1 MKFKSAKTVL
11 MDRRTPKQKRID
23 RLMNLRMFDDGGDGD
38 GAGDGGN
45 DGGDGDGGDGGSD
58 DGADDVQAKIDA
70 AVAAAIKK
78 QDEIWEKKFKERMA
92 KEKQKSSEAERLAA
106 MSESEKV
113 NARIKAL
120 EDENAAM
127 KAAAAKNEMATQVRS
142 LLTDK
147 GIVITSDVIIDS
159 LIGADAEKT
168 SEAVTAFAAEFEK
181 AVGSAE
187 EQDPQGR
194 LGSRR
199 EGHDQGRDHEDQK
212 SPRAPE
218 NDRCAPRSVQMMLRE
233 YTKENRS

>member
-1 MKFKSAKTVL
+1 MKFKSAKTV
-11 MDRRTPKQKRID
+11 MIDRRTPKQKRID
-23 RLMNLRMFDDGGDGD
+23 RLMNLRMFDDGDSGDDGGDDGSDEGSGDGD
-38 GAGDGGN
+38 DK
-45 DGGDGDGGDGGSD
+45 
-58 DGADDVQAKIDA
+58 DDVQEKINA
-70 AVAAAIKK
+70 AVAAAVKK

-181 AVGSAE
+181 AVNARVKEALKSKTPKGGSAAGAKGMTRE
-187 EQDPQGR
+187 EIMKIKNPLER
-194 LGSRR
+194 
-199 EGHDQGRDHEDQK
+199 QK
-212 SPRAPE
+212 MIAAHPE
-218 NDRCAPRSVQMMLRE
+218 AF
-233 YTKENRS
+233 K

>member
-23 RLMNLRMFDDGGDGD
+23 RLMNLRMFDDGGSGD
-38 GAGDGGN
+38 
-45 DGGDGDGGDGGSD
+45 DGGDDGGEGGSD
-58 DGADDVQAKIDA
+58 DGSGDGDDVQAKIDA
-70 AVAAAIKK
+70 AVAAAVKK

-127 KAAAAKNEMATQVRS
+127 KAAAAKTAMATQVRS

-181 AVGSAE
+181 AVNARVKEALKSKAPKGGSAAGAKGMTRE
-187 EQDPQGR
+187 EIMKIKNPLER
-194 LGSRR
+194 
-199 EGHDQGRDHEDQK
+199 QK
-212 SPRAPE
+212 MIAAHPE
-218 NDRCAPRSVQMMLRE
+218 AF
-233 YTKENRS
+233 K

>member
-1 MKFKSAKTVL
+1 MKFKSAKTVM

-23 RLMNLRMFDDGGDGD
+23 RLMNLRMFDDSGSGDDGGDDGGEGGSDEGSGDGD
-38 GAGDGGN
+38 DK
-45 DGGDGDGGDGGSD
+45 
-58 DGADDVQAKIDA
+58 DDVQAKIDA
-70 AVAAAIKK
+70 AVAAAVKK

-127 KAAAAKNEMATQVRS
+127 KAAAAKTAMATQVRS

-168 SEAVTAFAAEFEK
+168 NEAVTAFAAEFEK
-181 AVGSAE
+181 AVNARVKEALKSKTPKGGSAAGAKGMTRE
-187 EQDPQGR
+187 EIMKIKNPLER
-194 LGSRR
+194 
-199 EGHDQGRDHEDQK
+199 QK
-212 SPRAPE
+212 MIAAHPE
-218 NDRCAPRSVQMMLRE
+218 AF
-233 YTKENRS
+233 K

>member
-1 MKFKSAKTVL
+1 MKFKSAKTVM

-23 RLMNLRMFDDGGDGD
+23 RLMNLRMFDDGASGD
-38 GAGDGGN
+38 
-45 DGGDGDGGDGGSD
+45 DGGDDGGEDGSDGDSGDG
-58 DGADDVQAKIDA
+58 DDVQAKIDA
-70 AVAAAIKK
+70 AVAAAVKK

-127 KAAAAKNEMATQVRS
+127 KAAAAKTAMATQVRS

-168 SEAVTAFAAEFEK
+168 NEAVTAFAAEFEK
-181 AVGSAE
+181 AVNARVKEALKNKTPKGGSAAGAKGMTRE
-187 EQDPQGR
+187 EIMKIKNPLER
-194 LGSRR
+194 
-199 EGHDQGRDHEDQK
+199 QK
-212 SPRAPE
+212 MIAAHPE
-218 NDRCAPRSVQMMLRE
+218 AF
-233 YTKENRS
+233 K

>member
-1 MKFKSAKTVL
+1 MKFKSAKTVM

-45 DGGDGDGGDGGSD
+45 GGGDGDGGDGGSD

-181 AVGSAE
+181 AVNARVKEALKSKTPKGGSAA
-187 EQDPQGR
+187 GAK
-194 LGSRR
+194 G
-199 EGHDQGRDHEDQK
+199 
-212 SPRAPE
+212 
-218 NDRCAPRSVQMMLRE
+218 M
-233 YTKENRS
+233 TKEEIMKIKNPLERQKMIAAHPEAFK

>member
-1 MKFKSAKTVL
+1 MKFKSAKTVM

-23 RLMNLRMFDDGGDGD
+23 RLMNLRMFDNGDSGDDGGDD
-38 GAGDGGN
+38 GSDEGS
-45 DGGDGDGGDGGSD
+45 GDGDDK
-58 DGADDVQAKIDA
+58 DDVQAKIDA
-70 AVAAAIKK
+70 AVAAAVKK

-127 KAAAAKNEMATQVRS
+127 KAAAAKTAMATQVRS

-168 SEAVTAFAAEFEK
+168 NEAVTAFAAEFEK
-181 AVGSAE
+181 AVNARVKEALKSKTPKGGSAA
-187 EQDPQGR
+187 GAK
-194 LGSRR
+194 G
-199 EGHDQGRDHEDQK
+199 
-212 SPRAPE
+212 
-218 NDRCAPRSVQMMLRE
+218 M
-233 YTKENRS
+233 TKEEIMKIKNPLERQKMFAAHPEAFK

>member
-1 MKFKSAKTVL
+1 MKFKSAKTVM

-23 RLMNLRMFDDGGDGD
+23 RLMNLRMFDDGDSGD
-38 GAGDGGN
+38 
-45 DGGDGDGGDGGSD
+45 DGGDDGGAGGSD
-58 DGADDVQAKIDA
+58 EGSGDGDDVQAKIDA
-70 AVAAAIKK
+70 AVAAAIEK
-78 QDEIWEKKFKERMA
+78 QDKLWEKKFKERMA

-127 KAAAAKNEMATQVRS
+127 KAAQARNEMASQVRS

-147 GIVITSDVIIDS
+147 GIVIASDVIIDS

-181 AVGSAE
+181 AVNARVKEALKSKTPKGGSAA
-187 EQDPQGR
+187 
-194 LGSRR
+194 GSK
-199 EGHDQGRDHEDQK
+199 GMTRDEIMKIKNPLERQK
-212 SPRAPE
+212 MIAAHPE
-218 NDRCAPRSVQMMLRE
+218 AF
-233 YTKENRS
+233 K

>member
-1 MKFKSAKTVL
+1 MKFKSAKTVM

-147 GIVITSDVIIDS
+147 GIVIMSDVIIDS

-181 AVGSAE
+181 AVNARVKEALKSKTPKGGSAA
-187 EQDPQGR
+187 GAK
-194 LGSRR
+194 G
-199 EGHDQGRDHEDQK
+199 
-212 SPRAPE
+212 
-218 NDRCAPRSVQMMLRE
+218 M
-233 YTKENRS
+233 TKEEIMKIKNPLERQKMIAAHPEAFK

>member
-1 MKFKSAKTVL
+1 MKFKSAKTVM

-23 RLMNLRMFDDGGDGD
+23 RLMNLRMFDDGDSGD
-38 GAGDGGN
+38 
-45 DGGDGDGGDGGSD
+45 DGGDDSGDDGSD
-58 DGADDVQAKIDA
+58 SGSNDGDDVQARIDA
-70 AVAAAIKK
+70 AVAAAVKK

-181 AVGSAE
+181 AVNARVKEALKSKTPKGGSAAGAKGMTRE
-187 EQDPQGR
+187 EIMKIKNPLER
-194 LGSRR
+194 
-199 EGHDQGRDHEDQK
+199 QK
-212 SPRAPE
+212 MIAAHPE
-218 NDRCAPRSVQMMLRE
+218 AF
-233 YTKENRS
+233 K

>member
-181 AVGSAE
+181 AVNARVKEALKSKTPKGGSAA
-187 EQDPQGR
+187 GAK
-194 LGSRR
+194 G
-199 EGHDQGRDHEDQK
+199 
-212 SPRAPE
+212 
-218 NDRCAPRSVQMMLRE
+218 M
-233 YTKENRS
+233 TKEEIMKIKNPLERQKMIAAHPEAFK

>member
-1 MKFKSAKTVL
+1 MKFKSAKTVM

-23 RLMNLRMFDDGGDGD
+23 RLMNLRMFDDGDSGD
-38 GAGDGGN
+38 DGGN
-45 DGGDGDGGDGGSD
+45 DGGDDGSDSGSD
-58 DGADDVQAKIDA
+58 DGDDVQARIDA
-70 AVAAAIKK
+70 AVAAAVKK

-127 KAAAAKNEMATQVRS
+127 KAAAAKTAMATQVRS

-168 SEAVTAFAAEFEK
+168 NEAVTAFAAEFEK
-181 AVGSAE
+181 AVNARVKEALKSKTPKGGSAAGAKGMTRE
-187 EQDPQGR
+187 EIMKIKNPIER
-194 LGSRR
+194 
-199 EGHDQGRDHEDQK
+199 QK
-212 SPRAPE
+212 MIAAHPE
-218 NDRCAPRSVQMMLRE
+218 AF
-233 YTKENRS
+233 K

>member
-1 MKFKSAKTVL
+1 MKFKSAKTVM

-23 RLMNLRMFDDGGDGD
+23 RLMNLRMFDDGGSGDD
-38 GAGDGGN
+38 GAGDSGEGGS
-45 DGGDGDGGDGGSD
+45 DEGSGDGDDK
-58 DGADDVQAKIDA
+58 DDVQAKIDA
-70 AVAAAIKK
+70 AVAAAVKK

-127 KAAAAKNEMATQVRS
+127 KAAAAKTAMATQVRS

-168 SEAVTAFAAEFEK
+168 NEAVTAFAAEFEK
-181 AVGSAE
+181 AVNARVKEALKSKTPKGGSAA
-187 EQDPQGR
+187 
-194 LGSRR
+194 GSK
-199 EGHDQGRDHEDQK
+199 G
-212 SPRAPE
+212 
-218 NDRCAPRSVQMMLRE
+218 M
-233 YTKENRS
+233 TKEEIMKIKNPLERQKMIAAHPEAFK

>member
-45 DGGDGDGGDGGSD
+45 DGGDGDGGDEGSD

-78 QDEIWEKKFKERMA
+78 QDEIWEKKFKERIA

-181 AVGSAE
+181 AVNARVKEALKSKTPKGGSAA
-187 EQDPQGR
+187 GAK
-194 LGSRR
+194 G
-199 EGHDQGRDHEDQK
+199 
-212 SPRAPE
+212 
-218 NDRCAPRSVQMMLRE
+218 M
-233 YTKENRS
+233 TKEEIMKIKNPLERQKMIAAHPEAFK

>member
-1 MKFKSAKTVL
+1 MKFKSAKTVM

-23 RLMNLRMFDDGGDGD
+23 RLMNLRMFDDGDSGD
-38 GAGDGGN
+38 
-45 DGGDGDGGDGGSD
+45 DGGDDGGAGGSD
-58 DGADDVQAKIDA
+58 EGSGDGDDVQAKINA
-70 AVAAAIKK
+70 AVAAAIEK
-78 QDEIWEKKFKERMA
+78 QDKLWEKKFKERMA

-127 KAAAAKNEMATQVRS
+127 KAAQARNEMASQVRS

-147 GIVITSDVIIDS
+147 GIVIASDVIIDS

-181 AVGSAE
+181 AVNARVKEALKSKTPKGGSAA
-187 EQDPQGR
+187 
-194 LGSRR
+194 GSK
-199 EGHDQGRDHEDQK
+199 GMTRDEIMKIKNPLERQK
-212 SPRAPE
+212 MIAAHPE
-218 NDRCAPRSVQMMLRE
+218 AF
-233 YTKENRS
+233 K

>member
-23 RLMNLRMFDDGGDGD
+23 RLMNLRMFDDGGSGDD
-38 GAGDGGN
+38 GAGDSGEGGS
-45 DGGDGDGGDGGSD
+45 DEGSD
-58 DGADDVQAKIDA
+58 DGDDNDDVQAKIDA

-147 GIVITSDVIIDS
+147 GIVITSDV
-159 LIGADAEKT
+159 
-168 SEAVTAFAAEFEK
+168 EAVTAFAAEFEK
-181 AVGSAE
+181 AVNARVKEALKSKTPKGGSAA
-187 EQDPQGR
+187 GAK
-194 LGSRR
+194 G
-199 EGHDQGRDHEDQK
+199 
-212 SPRAPE
+212 
-218 NDRCAPRSVQMMLRE
+218 M
-233 YTKENRS
+233 TKEEIMKIKNPLERQKMIAAHPEAFK

>member
-1 MKFKSAKTVL
+1 MKFKSAKTVM

-23 RLMNLRMFDDGGDGD
+23 RLMNLRMFDDGGSGD
-38 GAGDGGN
+38 
-45 DGGDGDGGDGGSD
+45 DGGDDGGAGGSD
-58 DGADDVQAKIDA
+58 EGSGDGDDKDDVQARIDA
-70 AVAAAIKK
+70 AVAAAVKK

-127 KAAAAKNEMATQVRS
+127 KAAAAKTAMATQVRS

-168 SEAVTAFAAEFEK
+168 NEAVTAFAAEFEK
-181 AVGSAE
+181 AVNARVKEALKSKTPKGGSAAGAKGMTRE
-187 EQDPQGR
+187 EIMKIKNPLER
-194 LGSRR
+194 
-199 EGHDQGRDHEDQK
+199 QK
-212 SPRAPE
+212 MIAAHPE
-218 NDRCAPRSVQMMLRE
+218 AF
-233 YTKENRS
+233 K

>member
-1 MKFKSAKTVL
+1 MKFKSAKTVM

-23 RLMNLRMFDDGGDGD
+23 RLMNLRMFDDDGSGDDSGDDGGEDGSDEGSGDG
-38 GAGDGGN
+38 
-45 DGGDGDGGDGGSD
+45 
-58 DGADDVQAKIDA
+58 DDVQAKIDA
-70 AVAAAIKK
+70 AVAAAIEK
-78 QDEIWEKKFKERMA
+78 QDKLWEKKFKERMA

-127 KAAAAKNEMATQVRS
+127 KAAAAKTAMATQVRS

-168 SEAVTAFAAEFEK
+168 NEAVTAFAAEFEK
-181 AVGSAE
+181 AVNARVKEALKSKTPKGGSAA
-187 EQDPQGR
+187 GAK
-194 LGSRR
+194 G
-199 EGHDQGRDHEDQK
+199 
-212 SPRAPE
+212 
-218 NDRCAPRSVQMMLRE
+218 M
-233 YTKENRS
+233 TKEEIMKIKNPLERQKMIAAHPEAFK

>member
-1 MKFKSAKTVL
+1 MKLKSAKTVM
-11 MDRRTPKQKRID
+11 MDRRIPKQKRID
-23 RLMNLRMFDDGGDGD
+23 RLMNLRMFDDDGASGDGGGDDGGAGGSDEGSGDGD
-38 GAGDGGN
+38 DK
-45 DGGDGDGGDGGSD
+45 
-58 DGADDVQAKIDA
+58 DDVQEKINA
-70 AVAAAIKK
+70 AVAAAVKK

-127 KAAAAKNEMATQVRS
+127 KAAAAKTAMATQVRS

-168 SEAVTAFAAEFEK
+168 NEAVTAFAAEFEK
-181 AVGSAE
+181 AVNARVKEALKSKTPKGGSAAGAKGMTRE
-187 EQDPQGR
+187 EIMKIKNPIER
-194 LGSRR
+194 
-199 EGHDQGRDHEDQK
+199 QK
-212 SPRAPE
+212 MIAAHPE
-218 NDRCAPRSVQMMLRE
+218 AF
-233 YTKENRS
+233 K

>member
-1 MKFKSAKTVL
+1 MKFKSAKTVM

-23 RLMNLRMFDDGGDGD
+23 RLMNLRMFDDGGSGD
-38 GAGDGGN
+38 
-45 DGGDGDGGDGGSD
+45 DGGDDGGEGGSD
-58 DGADDVQAKIDA
+58 EGSGDGDDKDDVQAKIDA
-70 AVAAAIKK
+70 AVAAAVKK

-127 KAAAAKNEMATQVRS
+127 KAAAAKTAMATQVRS

-168 SEAVTAFAAEFEK
+168 NEAVTAFAAEFEK
-181 AVGSAE
+181 AVNTRVKEALKSKTPKGGSAA
-187 EQDPQGR
+187 GAK
-194 LGSRR
+194 G
-199 EGHDQGRDHEDQK
+199 
-212 SPRAPE
+212 
-218 NDRCAPRSVQMMLRE
+218 M
-233 YTKENRS
+233 TKEEIMKIKNPLERQKMIAAHPEAFK

>member
-1 MKFKSAKTVL
+1 MKFKSAKTV
-11 MDRRTPKQKRID
+11 MIDKRTARQKRID
-23 RLMNLRMFDDGGDGD
+23 RLMNLRMFDEGGDGD
-38 GAGDGGN
+38 GSGSGDGEG
-45 DGGDGDGGDGGSD
+45 GESGEGSGDGD
-58 DGADDVQAKIDA
+58 DDVQAKIDA

-78 QDEIWEKKFKERMA
+78 QDELWEKKFKERMA

-181 AVGSAE
+181 AVNARVKEALKSKTPKGGSAAGAKGMTRE
-187 EQDPQGR
+187 EIMKIKNPLER
-194 LGSRR
+194 
-199 EGHDQGRDHEDQK
+199 QK
-212 SPRAPE
+212 MIAAHPE
-218 NDRCAPRSVQMMLRE
+218 AF
-233 YTKENRS
+233 K

>member
-1 MKFKSAKTVL
+1 MKFKSAKTVM

-23 RLMNLRMFDDGGDGD
+23 RLMNLRMFDDDGSGDDSGDDGGEDGSDEGSGDG
-38 GAGDGGN
+38 
-45 DGGDGDGGDGGSD
+45 
-58 DGADDVQAKIDA
+58 DDVQAKIDA
-70 AVAAAIKK
+70 AVAAAIEK
-78 QDEIWEKKFKERMA
+78 QDKLWEKKFKERMA

-127 KAAAAKNEMATQVRS
+127 KAAAAKTAMATQVRS

-168 SEAVTAFAAEFEK
+168 NEAVTAFAAEFEK
-181 AVGSAE
+181 AVNARVKEALKSKTPKGGSAA
-187 EQDPQGR
+187 
-194 LGSRR
+194 GSK
-199 EGHDQGRDHEDQK
+199 G
-212 SPRAPE
+212 
-218 NDRCAPRSVQMMLRE
+218 M
-233 YTKENRS
+233 TKEEIMKIKNPLERQKMIAVHPEAFK

>member
-1 MKFKSAKTVL
+1 MKFKSAKTVM

-23 RLMNLRMFDDGGDGD
+23 RLMNLRMFDDGDSGD
-38 GAGDGGN
+38 
-45 DGGDGDGGDGGSD
+45 DGGDDGGAGGSD
-58 DGADDVQAKIDA
+58 EGSGDGDDVQAKIDA
-70 AVAAAIKK
+70 AVAAAIEK
-78 QDEIWEKKFKERMA
+78 QDKLWEKKFKERMA

-127 KAAAAKNEMATQVRS
+127 KAAQARNEMASQVRS

-147 GIVITSDVIIDS
+147 GIVIASDVIIDS

-181 AVGSAE
+181 AVNARVKEALKSKTPKGGSAAGSKGMTRE
-187 EQDPQGR
+187 EIMKIKNPLER
-194 LGSRR
+194 
-199 EGHDQGRDHEDQK
+199 QK
-212 SPRAPE
+212 MIAAHPE
-218 NDRCAPRSVQMMLRE
+218 AF
-233 YTKENRS
+233 K

>member
-1 MKFKSAKTVL
+1 MKFKSAKTVM

-23 RLMNLRMFDDGGDGD
+23 RLMNLRMFDDGDSGD
-38 GAGDGGN
+38 
-45 DGGDGDGGDGGSD
+45 DGGDDGGAGGSD
-58 DGADDVQAKIDA
+58 EGSGDGDDVQAKINA
-70 AVAAAIKK
+70 AVAAAIEK
-78 QDEIWEKKFKERMA
+78 QDKLWEKKFKERMA

-127 KAAAAKNEMATQVRS
+127 KAAQARNEMASQVRS

-147 GIVITSDVIIDS
+147 GIVIASDVIIDS

-181 AVGSAE
+181 AVNARVKEALKSKTPKGGSAAGSKGMTRE
-187 EQDPQGR
+187 EIMKIKNPLER
-194 LGSRR
+194 
-199 EGHDQGRDHEDQK
+199 QK
-212 SPRAPE
+212 MIAAHPE
-218 NDRCAPRSVQMMLRE
+218 AF
-233 YTKENRS
+233 K

>member
-11 MDRRTPKQKRID
+11 IDRRTPKQKRID
-23 RLMNLRMFDDGGDGD
+23 RLMNLRMFDDDGSGDDSGDDGGEDGSDEGSGDG
-38 GAGDGGN
+38 
-45 DGGDGDGGDGGSD
+45 
-58 DGADDVQAKIDA
+58 DDVQAKIDA
-70 AVAAAIKK
+70 AVAAAIEK
-78 QDEIWEKKFKERMA
+78 QDKLWEKKFKERMA

-127 KAAAAKNEMATQVRS
+127 KAAAAKTAMATQVRS

-168 SEAVTAFAAEFEK
+168 NEAVTAFAAEFEK
-181 AVGSAE
+181 AVNARVKEALKSKTPKGGSAA
-187 EQDPQGR
+187 
-194 LGSRR
+194 GSK
-199 EGHDQGRDHEDQK
+199 G
-212 SPRAPE
+212 
-218 NDRCAPRSVQMMLRE
+218 M
-233 YTKENRS
+233 TKEEIMKIKNPLERQKMIAAHPEAFK

>member
-23 RLMNLRMFDDGGDGD
+23 RLMNLRMFDDDGASGDGGGDDGGAGGSDEGSGDGD
-38 GAGDGGN
+38 DK
-45 DGGDGDGGDGGSD
+45 
-58 DGADDVQAKIDA
+58 DDVQAKIDA
-70 AVAAAIKK
+70 AVAAAVKK

-127 KAAAAKNEMATQVRS
+127 KAAAAKTAMATQVRS

-181 AVGSAE
+181 AVNARVKEALKSKTPKGGSAAGAKGMTRE
-187 EQDPQGR
+187 EIMKIKNPLER
-194 LGSRR
+194 
-199 EGHDQGRDHEDQK
+199 QK
-212 SPRAPE
+212 MIAAHPE
-218 NDRCAPRSVQMMLRE
+218 AF
-233 YTKENRS
+233 K

>member
-1 MKFKSAKTVL
+1 MKFKSAKTVM

-23 RLMNLRMFDDGGDGD
+23 HLMNLRMFDDGGSGDDSGDDG
-38 GAGDGGN
+38 GAGGSDEGS
-45 DGGDGDGGDGGSD
+45 GDGDDK
-58 DGADDVQAKIDA
+58 DDVQEKINA
-70 AVAAAIKK
+70 AVAAAVKK

-181 AVGSAE
+181 AVNARVKEALKSKTPKGGSAAGAKGMTRE
-187 EQDPQGR
+187 EIMKIKNPLER
-194 LGSRR
+194 
-199 EGHDQGRDHEDQK
+199 QK
-212 SPRAPE
+212 MIAAHPE
-218 NDRCAPRSVQMMLRE
+218 AF
-233 YTKENRS
+233 K

>member
-1 MKFKSAKTVL
+1 MKFKSAKTVM

-23 RLMNLRMFDDGGDGD
+23 RLMNLRMFDDDGSGDDSGDDGGEDGSDEGSGDG
-38 GAGDGGN
+38 
-45 DGGDGDGGDGGSD
+45 
-58 DGADDVQAKIDA
+58 DDVQAKIDA
-70 AVAAAIKK
+70 AVAAAIEK
-78 QDEIWEKKFKERMA
+78 QDKLWEKKFKERMA

-127 KAAAAKNEMATQVRS
+127 KAAAAKTAMATQVRS

-168 SEAVTAFAAEFEK
+168 NEAVTAFAAEFEK
-181 AVGSAE
+181 AVNARVKEALKSKTPKGGSAA
-187 EQDPQGR
+187 
-194 LGSRR
+194 GSK
-199 EGHDQGRDHEDQK
+199 G
-212 SPRAPE
+212 
-218 NDRCAPRSVQMMLRE
+218 M
-233 YTKENRS
+233 TKEEIMKIKNPLERQKMIAAHPEAFK

>member
-1 MKFKSAKTVL
+1 MKFKSAKTVM

-23 RLMNLRMFDDGGDGD
+23 RLMNLRMFDDGDSGDDGGDDGSDEGSGDGD
-38 GAGDGGN
+38 DK
-45 DGGDGDGGDGGSD
+45 
-58 DGADDVQAKIDA
+58 DDVQEKINA
-70 AVAAAIKK
+70 AVAAAVKK

-127 KAAAAKNEMATQVRS
+127 KAAAAKTAMATQVRS

-168 SEAVTAFAAEFEK
+168 NEAVTAFAAEFEK
-181 AVGSAE
+181 AVNARVKEALKSKTPKGGSAAGAKGMTRE
-187 EQDPQGR
+187 EIMKIKNPLER
-194 LGSRR
+194 
-199 EGHDQGRDHEDQK
+199 QK
-212 SPRAPE
+212 MIAAHPE
-218 NDRCAPRSVQMMLRE
+218 AF
-233 YTKENRS
+233 K

>member
-11 MDRRTPKQKRID
+11 MDRRTPKQKRIA
-23 RLMNLRMFDDGGDGD
+23 RLMNLRMFDDD
-38 GAGDGGN
+38 GASGD
-45 DGGDGDGGDGGSD
+45 DGGDDGGEDGSDGDSGDG
-58 DGADDVQAKIDA
+58 DDVQARIDA
-70 AVAAAIKK
+70 AVAAAVKK

-168 SEAVTAFAAEFEK
+168 NEAVTAFAAEFEK
-181 AVGSAE
+181 AVNARVKEALKSKTPKGGSAA
-187 EQDPQGR
+187 GAK
-194 LGSRR
+194 G
-199 EGHDQGRDHEDQK
+199 
-212 SPRAPE
+212 
-218 NDRCAPRSVQMMLRE
+218 M
-233 YTKENRS
+233 TKEEIMKIKNPLERQNMIAAHPEAFK

>member
-1 MKFKSAKTVL
+1 MKFKSAKTVM

-23 RLMNLRMFDDGGDGD
+23 HLMNLRMFDDGDSGD
-38 GAGDGGN
+38 
-45 DGGDGDGGDGGSD
+45 DGGDDSGDDGSD
-58 DGADDVQAKIDA
+58 SGSNDEDDVQAKIDA
-70 AVAAAIKK
+70 AVAAAVKK

-181 AVGSAE
+181 AVNARVKEALKSKTPKGGSAA
-187 EQDPQGR
+187 GAK
-194 LGSRR
+194 G
-199 EGHDQGRDHEDQK
+199 
-212 SPRAPE
+212 
-218 NDRCAPRSVQMMLRE
+218 M
-233 YTKENRS
+233 TKEEIMKIKNPLERQKMIAAHPEAFK